1 MRLSLYST
9 LFLLGFRT
17 ELRLFVATMIRST
30 FLLLL
35 LFIFSRLW
43 ALILPDGLSMPQLLW
58 YFLITE
64 LIIISTPRVYLG
76 MERDISD
83 GTFAVLI
90 QKPINY
96 ATTRIAESL
105 GVLLGRLPSFV
116 TLGATGTLFFTG
128 EVPAGLRSPF
138 ALIIA
143 FLLIYLAASV
153 LTISYAIIGLCSAFL
168 RDTRTLS
175 MVWDK
180 GVWLLGGLMVP
191 IILYPPWLQQIAPW
205 TPFYYLLFGV
215 AQIALNGVSV
225 VCIHTA
231 IALCLWGAFG
241 MVLVGLLQRKIAS
254 DIIGE
259 GG

>member
-1 MRLSLYST
+1 MRLSLYWT

-17 ELRLFVATMIRST
+17 EFRLFWATMIRST

-43 ALILPDGLSMPQLLW
+43 KLVSPDGILMPQLIW
-58 YFLITE
+58 YLLITE
-64 LIIISTPRVYLG
+64 LIILSTPRVYLTI
-76 MERDISD
+76 ERDISD
-83 GTFAVLI
+83 GTFAILL
-90 QKPINY
+90 QKPLNY
-96 ATTRIAESL
+96 GVIRIAESL
-105 GVLLGRLPSFV
+105 GILLGRLPSFV
-116 TLGATGTLFFTG
+116 TLGVTGTLIFTG
-128 EVPAGLRSPF
+128 EVAVGLRSPS
-138 ALIIA
+138 ALIVA
-143 FLLIYLAASV
+143 FSLIFLSASV
-153 LTISYAIIGLCSAFL
+153 LTISYVIIGLCSAFL
-168 RDTRTLS
+168 RDIRTLS

-191 IILYPPWLQQIAPW
+191 IILYPPWLQQIASW

-215 AQIALNGVSV
+215 AQIALKGVTV

-231 IALCLWGAFG
+231 IALCLWGGIG
-241 MVLVGLLQRKIAS
+241 MILVALIQRKITG

>member
-1 MRLSLYST
+1 MRLPLYWT

-17 ELRLFVATMIRST
+17 EFRLFWATMVRST

-43 ALILPDGLSMPQLLW
+43 QLVSPDGLSMPQLIW
-58 YFLITE
+58 YLLITE
-64 LIIISTPRVYLG
+64 LIVLSTPRVYLTI
-76 MERDISD
+76 ERDISD
-83 GTFAVLI
+83 GTFAILL
-90 QKPINY
+90 QKPLNY
-96 ATTRIAESL
+96 GVSRIAESI
-105 GVLLGRLPSFV
+105 GALLGRLPSFV
-116 TLGATGTLFFTG
+116 TLGATGTLIFTG
-128 EVPAGLRSPF
+128 ELAPGLRSPV
-138 ALIIA
+138 ALLVT
-143 FLLIYLAASV
+143 FLLIFLAASV
-153 LTISYAIIGLCSAFL
+153 LTISYVIIGLCSAFL

-191 IILYPPWLQQIAPW
+191 IVLYPPWIQQTAPW

-215 AQIALNGVSV
+215 AQIALKGVTV
-225 VCIHTA
+225 VCIHTG
-231 IALCLWGAFG
+231 IALCLWGGAG
-241 MVLVGLLQRKIAS
+241 MILVALLQGKIKG